1 MINYVAK
8 VDLKRS
14 VAETYNPVHALC
26 GLLEFQF
33 AITIY
38 FFTQE
43 MILALVIQLV
53 GVMLYGYCLGAIA
66 ATLAN
71 VASSRYS

>member
-1 MINYVAK
+1 MHC
-8 VDLKRS
+8 D
-14 VAETYNPVHALC
+14 
-26 GLLEFQF
+26 LLEFQF
-33 AITIY
+33 AINY